1 MMAFVLSIVFMYLIL
16 AAQFESWVHPIT
28 ILLSLPMTVPFALLS
43 LVLLNESVNIF
54 SALGIVVL
62 FGIVKKNSIL
72 QVDHTNQLRERG
84 LPRHEAIREAN
95 RDRLRPILMTTI
107 AFIAGMIPLVV
118 SSGAGAATNRTIGA
132 TIIGGQTLVLLLTL
146 LATPV
151 LYSIFDD
158 VQEFFKRRRGVEVE
172 EERTF
177 EEAPAV

>member
-1 MMAFVLSIVFMYLIL
+1 
-16 AAQFESWVHPIT
+16 
-28 ILLSLPMTVPFALLS
+28 
-43 LVLLNESVNIF
+43 
-54 SALGIVVL
+54 
-62 FGIVKKNSIL
+62 
-72 QVDHTNQLRERG
+72 NQLRERG

-151 LYSIFDD
+151 LYSLFDD
-158 VQEFFKRRRGVEVE
+158 VQERFKRRRAVAE
-172 EERTF
+172 EEIVDAEVAR
-177 EEAPAV
+177 A